1 MPAKMLP
8 TMELLSK
15 LLRAHERSI
24 SYGRPGPWSRDV
36 ILKTNAKTFP
46 DAFAPDGRERRAEII
61 AAAKELASYG
71 CLRIVY
77 HKRGPLLGEPEEIR
91 LGPENVNKAYERAQ
105 QLGFEPL
112 ALGLKAISRHAQ
124 DLAREAPPW
133 MQDFLEKFV
142 EGARKA
148 QLSTIGM
155 GRERFKREWRNVLA
169 ALTAATA
176 LARGVSPNWERVISE
191 RIFRDSKL
199 LARIRSHVV
208 GILISADPRWEGV
221 PIEEAIDLLEVYGVR
236 RKPGLIRCAGK
247 AVLDLGHRLYHL
259 EDFIPVAHIPDA
271 WGDAWVDGVLTSNVT
286 LITTIENEYPFLSYV
301 EDAGGP
307 SGLAARK
314 ELVVFTSG
322 FPTPALVSV
331 ISRLS
336 QARSDLFFQH
346 WGDADVGGLRIWWFL
361 RQRLQRPI
369 QFLRTTAEWV
379 KSEASKGGKRLSA
392 LERAA
397 LRRLHAE
404 LSSISGT
411 DVSAAGELILALL
424 EDGRKLEQER
434 F

>member
-1 MPAKMLP
+1 M
-8 TMELLSK
+8 
-15 LLRAHERSI
+15 
-24 SYGRPGPWSRDV
+24 
-36 ILKTNAKTFP
+36 
-46 DAFAPDGRERRAEII
+46 
-61 AAAKELASYG
+61 
-71 CLRIVY
+71 
-77 HKRGPLLGEPEEIR
+77 
-91 LGPENVNKAYERAQ
+91 
-105 QLGFEPL
+105 
-112 ALGLKAISRHAQ
+112 
-124 DLAREAPPW
+124 
-133 MQDFLEKFV
+133 
-142 EGARKA
+142 
-148 QLSTIGM
+148 
-155 GRERFKREWRNVLA
+155 
-169 ALTAATA
+169 
-176 LARGVSPNWERVISE
+176 ISE

-336 QARSDLFFQH
+336 QARSDLLFQH

-411 DVSAAGELILALL
+411 DVSAARELILALL